1 MRLSAGCDAATTRLA
16 ITLHH
21 RKFATTPSQTH
32 DPILIPSKQGVHT
45 APHFARIHSLLNY
58 RNFTMKVRNLTA
70 AIVFASVAALA
81 GPASALT
88 TTGNLMQD
96 VHSSL
101 TGDGTIT
108 ATVSGDT
115 VTLIGNANAVD
126 KAAAER
132 VAQSYPNVDRV
143 INLVSNQS

>member
-1 MRLSAGCDAATTRLA
+1 MFATTR
-16 ITLHH
+16 
-21 RKFATTPSQTH
+21 SQTRA
-32 DPILIPSKQGVHT
+32 PILNPSKQGVHT
-45 APHFARIHSLLNY
+45 APHFGRIHPLLNY
-58 RNFTMKVRNLTA
+58 RNFTMKVRNLTT

-81 GPASALT
+81 GPASAVT
-88 TTGNLMQD
+88 STGSLMQD

-101 TGDGTIT
+101 SGDGTIT
-108 ATVSGDT
+108 ATVSGNT

-143 INLVSNQS
+143 VNLVSNQS

>member
-1 MRLSAGCDAATTRLA
+1 MKIRHITT
-16 ITLHH
+16 
-21 RKFATTPSQTH
+21 
-32 DPILIPSKQGVHT
+32 
-45 APHFARIHSLLNY
+45 
-58 RNFTMKVRNLTA
+58 

-126 KAAAER
+126 KATAER

>member
-1 MRLSAGCDAATTRLA
+1 
-16 ITLHH
+16 
-21 RKFATTPSQTH
+21 
-32 DPILIPSKQGVHT
+32 
-45 APHFARIHSLLNY
+45 
-58 RNFTMKVRNLTA
+58 MKVRNLTT

-81 GPASALT
+81 GPASAVT
-88 TTGNLMQD
+88 STGSLMQD

-101 TGDGTIT
+101 SGDGTIT
-108 ATVSGDT
+108 ATVSGNT

-143 INLVSNQS
+143 VNLVSNQS